1 MTEEEFKEELLANS
15 TPIYPTYED
24 IKEQFQ
30 AQYGSKW
37 KPRLADALYGL
48 VVQEKEL
55 KDPRNNTLRAIQRH
69 EKGDYGGYAS
79 KYVGAFQSLAE
90 SIGPLR
96 YDPPAGGFQLDMT
109 VEVFIS
115 EGPCEER
122 QLPPVYLSALDAFAM
137 MNADEEID
145 FLDLAH
151 LYFPEGLVDH
161 LCSEPS
167 ITITLLEGR
176 GQVSVAAGASDNF
189 YEDSPF
195 DE

>member
-30 AQYGSKW
+30 AQYGERW
-37 KPRLADALYGL
+37 KPRLADAMYGL

-69 EKGDYGGYAS
+69 EKGDYGEYAS
-79 KYVGAFQSLAE
+79 KYTDAFHSLAE

-96 YDPPAGGFQLDMT
+96 YDPPGGGFQIDFDI
-109 VEVFIS
+109 EVFIS

-122 QLPPVYLSALDAFAM
+122 QFSVFLSALDAFAL
-137 MNADEEID
+137 MNTEDEVD
-145 FLDLAH
+145 YLDLVH

-161 LCSEPS
+161 LCSEPN
-167 ITITLLEGR
+167 ITITALEGR
-176 GQVSVAAGASDNF
+176 GQVAVAAGASGDDF
-189 YEDSPF
+189 YEDDPF
-195 DE
+195 DT